1 MAKRIAPAVCTTKP
15 HLLDK
20 AKFYEA
26 LKPFANKHLGI
37 LFNLRFGGHY
47 ELIFD
52 WSHRKPNG
60 DFNPIMYAQLV
71 DLRIS
76 GSKKYVVPDLF
87 LDVTRDDVGTD
98 FRLYKALDK
107 WVTDALLSRP
117 PKEGNKDGT
126 D

>member
-1 MAKRIAPAVCTTKP
+1 MNKSAILTVKP

-26 LKPFANKHLGI
+26 LTPFKNKHLGI

-60 DFNPIMYAQLV
+60 DYNPIMYAQLV

-87 LDVTRDDVGTD
+87 IDCRKEKICTD
-98 FRLYKALDK
+98 YQLYKRLDK
-107 WVTDALLSRP
+107 WLTGAIL
-117 PKEGNKDGT
+117 KGEGKDG
-126 D
+126 